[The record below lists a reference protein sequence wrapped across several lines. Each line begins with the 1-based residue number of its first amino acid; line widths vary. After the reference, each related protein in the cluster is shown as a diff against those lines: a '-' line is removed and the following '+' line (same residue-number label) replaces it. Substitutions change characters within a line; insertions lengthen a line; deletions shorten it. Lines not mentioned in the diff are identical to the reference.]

1 VIGAIPAE
9 IFEGQN
15 YGSIFGAVML
25 AAILGGATGPWV
37 TGVMYDRFGTYLPAF
52 ALSMVLNLVSALAIW
67 LAAPRKVR
75 CVAGRARVSAAD

>member
-1 VIGAIPAE
+1 
-9 IFEGQN
+9 
-15 YGSIFGAVML
+15 
-25 AAILGGATGPWV
+25 
-37 TGVMYDRFGTYLPAF
+37 MYDRFGTYLPAF